1 MASCLAKVPI
11 FRELSD
17 EEQAHIHEFIR
28 PKKFVKGE
36 FIQLAGDY
44 NPQLLVL
51 NTGAVKIS
59 RTSKDGDEQTL
70 RNLSPGDYIGDLA
83 VFVNTPAEYDALA
96 LSDSS
101 FCTLSSQDMHELLR
115 SYPEL
120 GIKII
125 ADLSQKLS
133 QAETKIESL
142 TLKSA
147 EARLLEALIEYS
159 GGQKSFTLETS
170 KKDIASEI
178 GVRPETLSRS
188 LKKLEQTGQIKV
200 DGKAIKLLDRS

>member
-1 MASCLAKVPI
+1 M
-11 FRELSD
+11 
-17 EEQAHIHEFIR
+17 
-28 PKKFVKGE
+28 
-36 FIQLAGDY
+36 GD
-44 NPQLLVL
+44 V
-51 NTGAVKIS
+51 
-59 RTSKDGDEQTL
+59 
-70 RNLSPGDYIGDLA
+70 A
-83 VFVNTPAEYDALA
+83 VFVNSPAEYDALA
-96 LSDSS
+96 LSDSR

-178 GVRPETLSRS
+178 GMRPETLSRS
-188 LKKLEQTGQIKV
+188 LKKLKQTGQIKV
-200 DGKAIKLLDRS
+200 DGKSIQLLDRS